1 MSGSCLRSPLR
12 RYRELSAVLALG
24 LACTAGI
31 CGAAT
36 PQRPHS
42 AGAERNGRTRA
53 HGLALDSTAE
63 LALVRR
69 LADPEWEGRGIGT
82 AGIDSA
88 ADFLAEEMR
97 RIGLLPGGDDG
108 SYFQRFE
115 VTTGVAVEEPCAI
128 EVAGERF
135 PVGTDFQPIGFSTN
149 ARLAAK
155 VVFAGYGIT
164 APGYDYDDYA
174 GLDARDKIVLV
185 LTNEPGEMDS
195 TSRFDGSINTPHADP
210 RTKAINAR
218 EHGAL
223 GLLLVEGPRFHAGEP
238 LRPPRTEGA
247 GYMSSGLI
255 AARVS
260 EAVAARL
267 LAPTGLTLETA
278 QRVIDDHGRPHSLPL
293 PDTAVVTVTLRRTRS
308 IVRNV
313 VGWMRGRDTTRTL
326 VVGAHYDHLGYGAE
340 HSLAPDSH
348 VPHVGADDNASGV
361 AAMLGVAGEF
371 VERKR
376 TPREVSNPRGTTSG
390 ARDIQAAGA
399 RPVHNLV
406 FCAFTG
412 EESGLLGS
420 SHFTDDPTRPLE
432 TVETMLNMDMVGR
445 LRDNKLMVMGVG
457 TAVEFPALIEN
468 VNRAARFEVHTSSDG
483 YGPSDHSSFY
493 KRQIPV
499 LMLFTGAHAD
509 YHKPSDTWDKI
520 NETGLWRVA
529 GFATALVESLD
540 ARPAIHYRKAE
551 ADSSTG
557 RIAGGGGY
565 GAYLGTI
572 PDYMQTEGG
581 VLLSGVRAGGPAD
594 SAGIR
599 AGDTIV
605 KFDGV
610 RIDNIYDYTYAL
622 RSRKPTQP
630 VRITVK
636 RVGQEIDLVATLGRR
651 P

>member
-1 MSGSCLRSPLR
+1 VNQAGRVGSRSR
-12 RYRELSAVLALG
+12 RRRRIA
-24 LACTAGI
+24 
-31 CGAAT
+31 
-36 PQRPHS
+36 
-42 AGAERNGRTRA
+42 
-53 HGLALDSTAE
+53 GLALAMLCVAGIAGAAKPSRAPSRTPRRASATPGVAAAFPLDSAAE

-69 LADPEWEGRGIGT
+69 LADPVWEGRGIGT
-82 AGIDSA
+82 AGLDSA
-88 ADFLAEEMR
+88 GNFIARLMR
-97 RIGLLPGGDDG
+97 RIGLAPGGESG
-108 SYFQRFE
+108 TYFQPFE
-115 VTTGVAVEEPCAI
+115 ITTGVAVEAPCAI
-128 EVAGERF
+128 EVAGLRF
-135 PVGTDFQPIGFSTN
+135 AVGDDFQPLGFSTN
-149 ARLAAK
+149 ARLSAP

-195 TSRFDGSINTPHADP
+195 TSRFDGNINTPHSEL

-223 GLLLVEGPRFHAGEP
+223 GMLVVEGPRYHAGEP
-238 LRPPRTEGA
+238 LKAPRTEGA

-255 AARVS
+255 GARIS
-260 EAVAARL
+260 EAVATAL
-267 LAPTGLTLETA
+267 LQPAGISLEAA
-278 QRVIDDHGRPHSLPL
+278 QRAIEDHQRPHSLVL
-293 PDTAVVTVTLRRTRS
+293 PESAVVTVTLRRTRS
-308 IVRNV
+308 TVRNV
-313 VGWMRGRDTTRTL
+313 VGWIPGRDTTRTL

-340 HSLAPDSH
+340 NSLAPDSH
-348 VPHVGADDNASGV
+348 LPHVGADDNASGV
-361 AAMLGVAGEF
+361 AAMLGVAAAIEARAGSGE
-371 VERKR
+371 
-376 TPREVSNPRGTTSG
+376 
-390 ARDIQAAGA
+390 ARW
-399 RPVHNLV
+399 RPEHNLV

-420 SHFTDDPTRPLE
+420 SHFTDEPTRPLE
-432 TVETMLNMDMVGR
+432 SVETMLNMDMVGR
-445 LRDNKLMVMGVG
+445 LRDNRLMVMGVG
-457 TAVEFPALIEN
+457 TAEEFPALVGN
-468 VNRAARFEVHTSSDG
+468 VNHLAGFEVHTSNDG

-493 KRQIPV
+493 KRQRPV

-520 NETGLWRVA
+520 NETGLWRVSQ
-529 GFATALVESLD
+529 FATALVESLD
-540 ARPAIHYRKAE
+540 ARPPVHYRKAE

-581 VLLSGVRAGGPAD
+581 VLLSGVRAGGPAEL
-594 SAGIR
+594 AGLR
-599 AGDTIV
+599 EGDAII

-622 RSRKPTQP
+622 RSRKPGQS

-636 RVGQEIDLVATLGRR
+636 RAGQEWELVATLGRR